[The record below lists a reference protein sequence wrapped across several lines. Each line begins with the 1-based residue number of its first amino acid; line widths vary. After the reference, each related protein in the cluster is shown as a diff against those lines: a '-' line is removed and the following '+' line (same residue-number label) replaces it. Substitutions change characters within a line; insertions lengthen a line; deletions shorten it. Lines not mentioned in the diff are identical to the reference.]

1 MESVVVVVVLVLV
14 GSVVVVVTASEIVN
28 WEYFGV
34 GEDCSTVSTIPLD
47 TDGRP
52 LFNPVLRVSRIDLL
66 LSKSSGLISYR
77 VGPDHLGFSVVVVGS

>member
-1 MESVVVVVVLVLV
+1 MVDCVVVVVDVVV

-28 WEYFGV
+28 WEYLGV
-34 GEDCSTVSTIPLD
+34 GEDCSTASTVPLD
-47 TDGRP
+47 IDGRP
-52 LFNPVLRVSRIDLL
+52 LFNPVLRVNRMDLL

>member
-1 MESVVVVVVLVLV
+1 MVDNVVVVLVV
-14 GSVVVVVTASEIVN
+14 AGSVVVVVTASEIVN

-34 GEDCSTVSTIPLD
+34 GEDCSMVSTVPLD
-47 TDGRP
+47 IDGLA

-77 VGPDHLGFSVVVVGS
+77 VGPDHLGCSVVVVGS

>member
-1 MESVVVVVVLVLV
+1 MVGSGVVEVMVV
-14 GSVVVVVTASEIVN
+14 GSVVVVVTASDIVN
-28 WEYFGV
+28 VEYFGE
-34 GEDCSTVSTIPLD
+34 GEDCSTVSTVPLD
-47 TDGRP
+47 IDGRP